1 MNDAAERVTPAA
13 ATPPAAPVS
22 LGAIFKTFLMAGA
35 VSFGGGVVAY
45 LREYVV
51 RTNEW
56 IDDEGFLDALEI
68 SETLPGLNA
77 VNMSVIIGDKLRG
90 IPGAVLATLGIMIPG
105 ACIVMLLGVGL
116 SAVPHNPNINRFLV
130 GIAASA
136 VGLLTTVTIQLG
148 HKQLA
153 KPLDLALVLAT
164 FAAVSVFRL
173 PLYVV
178 LLVLGPIAVWIY
190 RPGAQLPSIAEAGQ
204 HMRHR
209 WSHRRS
215 LLRH

>member
-1 MNDAAERVTPAA
+1 MNDASGSAVSTETPITAR
-13 ATPPAAPVS
+13 VS
-22 LGAIFKTFLMAGA
+22 LGAIFITFLIAGA
-35 VSFGGGVVAY
+35 ISFGGGVVAY
-45 LREYVV
+45 LREYIV
-51 RTNEW
+51 RSNEW
-56 IDDEGFLDALEI
+56 LDDEEFLDALEI

-90 IPGAVLATLGIMIPG
+90 IPGAALATLAILLPG
-105 ACIVMLLGVGL
+105 ACIVMALGVGL
-116 SAVPHNPNINRFLV
+116 SALPHNTNINRFLV
-130 GIAASA
+130 GVAASA

-164 FAAVSVFRL
+164 FAAVCVFRL

-178 LLVLGPIAVWIY
+178 LLVLGPIAVWLY
-190 RPGAQLPSIAEAGQ
+190 RPGAQLPTIGEASQ

-209 WSHRRS
+209 WSNRRS
-215 LLRH
+215 RIRH